1 MPMGNFT
8 KKRERNFTDSEQ
20 TKPSNIHNTDGYLT
34 ANLSQRGFPDTQR
47 LKVRLDALAP
57 LPGFF
62 GAVFNAQPGRSN
74 VHARGGLI
82 CPITLPVESAHAL
95 RWVSIVVS
103 NCSPT
108 TVRFPTLVLRMTLHL
123 NKT

>member
-1 MPMGNFT
+1 M
-8 KKRERNFTDSEQ
+8 
-20 TKPSNIHNTDGYLT
+20 LW
-34 ANLSQRGFPDTQR
+34 
-47 LKVRLDALAP
+47 

-74 VHARGGLI
+74 VRVRGALV
-82 CPITLPVESAHAL
+82 CPITLPVESAHAQY
-95 RWVSIVVS
+95 SVVTR

-108 TVRFPTLVLRMTLHL
+108 TVRFQMLVRRMAILHL